1 MFGEFVQS
9 ANSPNIFCA
18 YTSAPP
24 GGAEPPPLRNQ
35 AHILAL
41 ILILQQTLR
50 WVIRM
55 CSRTCRWHVHEPVR
69 TLVNSSI
76 FSHEAGRVRRTP
88 LPCEK
93 MQANLSISA
102 ASEERSSIPFPRFAK
117 APRKLHIRCVL
128 LPSPN
133 RTRFARLRFGYGIFC
148 VKIRH
153 NSTVILIE
161 LPCFS
166 FCAMMN
172 MRQRRQHSSFA
183 FPRHFKIPAISRS
196 R

>member
-1 MFGEFVQS
+1 MAKMFGEFVQS

-50 WVIRM
+50 WVILM
-55 CSRTCRWHVHEPVR
+55 CSRTPRRGVHRPVQK
-69 TLVNSSI
+69 LVDSFICAVSRK
-76 FSHEAGRVRRTP
+76 AQ
-88 LPCEK
+88 

-102 ASEERSSIPFPRFAK
+102 ASEERSSIPFPWFAK

-133 RTRFARLRFGYGIFC
+133 RTRFAGLRFGYGIFC

-166 FCAMMN
+166 FCVMIQA
-172 MRQRRQHSSFA
+172 
-183 FPRHFKIPAISRS
+183 K
-196 R
+196 

>member
-1 MFGEFVQS
+1 MNVFYAVFLWFGVL
-9 ANSPNIFCA
+9 
-18 YTSAPP
+18 
-24 GGAEPPPLRNQ
+24 LR
-35 AHILAL
+35 AL
-41 ILILQQTLR
+41 TQKKSTPFGVLFFWLR

-69 TLVNSSI
+69 TLANSAV

-133 RTRFARLRFGYGIFC
+133 RTRFAGLRFGYGVFR

-153 NSTVILIE
+153 KSTVILIE

-172 MRQRRQHSSFA
+172 MRQRRQHSSFV
-183 FPRHFKIPAISRS
+183 FTWHFEIGAMIWKTKIAAQNILF
-196 R
+196 